1 MGGGEKFRSTD
12 EGSIDKYLGVNIEQL
27 DGGSFEMS
35 QPFFIERITTLL
47 GIENDHTGEKI
58 TPVDK
63 PLLNK
68 DLNGVPRKYQ
78 WNYCAAIG
86 MLTYL
91 IGSVRPNIVM
101 AVHQCARFSKK
112 QIHLHE
118 QTVTKTGRYLIGS
131 KTEGIVYNLDKSK
144 GWKVYVDANFDGGW
158 DPDNSLDA
166 NMLYSCTGFVIC
178 YVSCPVLWTRKLQ
191 T

>member
-1 MGGGEKFRSTD
+1 
-12 EGSIDKYLGVNIEQL
+12 
-27 DGGSFEMS
+27 
-35 QPFFIERITTLL
+35 
-47 GIENDHTGEKI
+47 
-58 TPVDK
+58 
-63 PLLNK
+63 
-68 DLNGVPRKYQ
+68 
-78 WNYCAAIG
+78 

-112 QIHLHE
+112 KIHLHE

-191 T
+191 TEIALFTTEAKYITYANDKKREHEPEQELDRVPEQEQVPERKQEPESD